1 MATALLFSLT
11 PRAGSP
17 TALLFGEEYVPPVVT
32 VNAAFALGGITVSA
46 FLCEPVRVNAAFL
59 LGGVS
64 VASAC
69 YYDNRV
75 TPWLDCRAAVA
86 HQPAALARPDNVSQW
101 QTSLD
106 KFEGKHIVYTGADAK
121 RHESATAFG
130 VSDAKRAQPRELW
143 QLAIQHARDS
153 ASAYQRA
160 MNTID
165 DRMGRWQTADYRLAQ
180 SVQGNQTGIF
190 KPRHKSGKW
199 QTARAWIKDWNGPI
213 GASAYYAGVQAAHLP
228 WQLAGIGRAGKS
240 ILIVIT
246 PPVTPTPFTCNG
258 DLLFQCPP
266 LLFPALVFG
275 ALPCYPA
282 AAPGALFYILPAR
295 FYMTAHTIYAQRLPD
310 LADIPIYEATVAA
323 DAGSYC
329 WTLQASGPVDLFA
342 LLAPVAG
349 LPTQLRVWLD
359 GIPFVF
365 AIDALTRTAKFGQTG
380 VAISGRS
387 VTALIGAPYMRVAT
401 FDNAGGALMAQQLA
415 TNALASTGVDL
426 DWGVG
431 SGALANGGLIDWLV
445 PTNAWSFQG
454 TPLDAVQ
461 AIAQAAGGYLQS
473 HRSAATLLTRHPYGQ
488 RMGDNPG
495 APWGWLTGAAD
506 VELAPDALITQ
517 STERKDGPDLNA
529 VYVSGT
535 TQGVLGLVKRTGSAA
550 DKLAV
555 MVSDALITHTD
566 AARQRGLSILGAA
579 GHKYNIVLELPVLT
593 GSGQPGVLDVGQLV
607 QVNAA
612 TPWRGRVRAVSVAAK
627 RPSLRQTVTLERHL
641 ETV

>member
-1 MATALLFSLT
+1 MSLNAGALG
-11 PRAGSP
+11 GSP
-17 TALLFGEEYVPPVVT
+17 LGSYELAGPLPILVD
-32 VNAAFALGGITVSA
+32 AAFALGGITVSA
-46 FLCEPVRVNAAFL
+46 SCV
-59 LGGVS
+59 
-64 VASAC
+64 
-69 YYDNRV
+69 YDNRV
-75 TPWLDCRAAVA
+75 TPYLDCRAAVP
-86 HQPAALARPDNVSQW
+86 HQPALLARPDNQSQW
-101 QTSLD
+101 QTSVNKL
-106 KFEGKHIVYTGADAK
+106 EGKRLPYTGADAK
-121 RHESATAFG
+121 AIEPVAGFG
-130 VSDAKRAQPRELW
+130 ISVSKRTQPRELW
-143 QLAIQHARDS
+143 ELAIQNARDS

-160 MNTID
+160 MFTLN
-165 DRMGRWQTADYRLAQ
+165 DRMGRWQLGDYRLAQ

-190 KPRHKSGKW
+190 KPRHKDGRW
-199 QTARAWIKDWNGPI
+199 QTARSWVKDWHGPV
-213 GASAYYAGVQAAHLP
+213 GASTHYAGVQASHLP
-228 WQLAGIGRAGKS
+228 WQLAGVGRAGKS
-240 ILIVIT
+240 ILIIVT
-246 PPVTPTPFTCNG
+246 PPPTPFTCNG

-275 ALPCYPA
+275 ALPCYGVS
-282 AAPGALFYILPAR
+282 AAPFYILPAR

-365 AIDALTRTAKFGQTG
+365 AIDALTRTQKFGQTG

-401 FDNAGGALMAQQLA
+401 FNNASGALMAQQLA
-415 TNALASTGVDL
+415 ANALASTGVAL

-445 PTNAWSFQG
+445 PTNAWSYQG

-473 HRSAATLLTRHPYGQ
+473 HRSAATILTRHPYGQ
-488 RMGDNPG
+488 RLGDNPG
-495 APWGWLTGAAD
+495 APWGWATGAAD

-535 TQGVLGLVKRTGSAA
+535 TQGVLGLVKRSGSAA

-555 MVSDALITHTD
+555 MISDALITHTD
-566 AARQRGLSILGAA
+566 AARQRGLAILGAA

-612 TPWRGRVRAVSVAAK
+612 APWRGRVRAVSVAAK
-627 RPSLRQTVTLERHL
+627 RPSLRQTITLERHL
-641 ETV
+641 ETI